1 MSFAIDILLRLIR
14 FNWHP
19 DTKRK
24 ITICHLFLNYKL
36 SIKDVAKTLDETYKH
51 AVSVLIEQG
60 IIQERRSV
68 SREEATA
75 KANIVIWFPVEE
87 PRVVDSACRR
97 FGARRFAEACQRI
110 QGSQDGRMLTSS
122 SDPGSERILT
132 RSVSNS

>member
-1 MSFAIDILLRLIR
+1 MQLNGPVTRDGFHVLRDRYSPPADSVQLA
-14 FNWHP
+14 P

-68 SREEATA
+68 SREEPQSKPT
-75 KANIVIWFPVEE
+75 
-87 PRVVDSACRR
+87 SL
-97 FGARRFAEACQRI
+97 FGSRLR
-110 QGSQDGRMLTSS
+110 
-122 SDPGSERILT
+122 
-132 RSVSNS
+132 NSGE